1 MSSEDS
7 LGVTL
12 ALVDPSL
19 LSSWEAMVKRGEECS
34 LVLKHSQGKI
44 TAMLQ
49 CTTPSPRSTLSSLPS
64 STPSAERR
72 KKTKGSKE
80 KRLKALLA
88 YHQCLVVEK
97 GLPPSR
103 LMEQHA
109 AVSAIAPAS
118 PDQSPGLKEKQFQC
132 DQCDFSSDS
141 LRGLKVH
148 AGRCHK
154 VQPSSEILREDLEV
168 SLTLSQ
174 LSVEQTNDISSV
186 NADTSSTLDDIELP
200 SALGR
205 DPAEKFGCKHCEL
218 FDFEKEMRL
227 HVHEVHGKCRIKLES
242 ARFTTPCP
250 WPNCTTPMH
259 VWDLK

>member
-49 CTTPSPRSTLSSLPS
+49 CTTPSPRSTLSSSPPS
-64 STPSAERR
+64 TSSAERR

-88 YHQCLVVEK
+88 YHQRLVVEK

-186 NADTSSTLDDIELP
+186 NADTSSTLDDVELP
-200 SALGR
+200 SAPGR
-205 DPAEKFGCKHCEL
+205 DPAENLDANIVNSLILRKKC
-218 FDFEKEMRL
+218 DSTYMRCMENAGSNWKVL
-227 HVHEVHGKCRIKLES
+227 ALQHPVRGLIVLL
-242 ARFTTPCP
+242 PCM
-250 WPNCTTPMH
+250 CGI
-259 VWDLK
+259 